1 VLEKQ
6 AHFGGLCLDFFLI
19 IIYIVINTHINIMT
33 VEQQKK
39 TPVEHYYYSE
49 DEWNRLG
56 CGPLPPERDRG
67 LQSEHVKGN
76 PGIDGKNI
84 KGYN

>member
-1 VLEKQ
+1 
-6 AHFGGLCLDFFLI
+6 
-19 IIYIVINTHINIMT
+19 MT

-49 DEWNRLG
+49 SEWDRLG
-56 CGPLPPERDRG
+56 CGPLPVERDRARQ
-67 LQSEHVKGN
+67 LERVMSRGN
-76 PGIDGKNI
+76 PVHDGKNV